1 MLSTYK
7 KWLKRELVKKG
18 YWTTGVQAVG
28 KRELEAFFRAFVK
41 KSYSE
46 YGHSINLFFKGRA
59 DWIGLTLAQQNWA
72 YSVQFPKNSKPELA
86 APKIVAKTREVY
98 PQ

>member
-18 YWTTGVQAVG
+18 YWNTGVQAVG
-28 KRELEAFFRAFVK
+28 KREFEAFFRAFVK
-41 KSYSE
+41 KSYIE
-46 YGHSINLFFKGRA
+46 YGYSIKLFFKHKA
-59 DWIGLTLAQQNWA
+59 DWIGVSFTQQNWA
-72 YSVQFPKNSKPELA
+72 YSVLFKKSSKPALVNS
-86 APKIVAKTREVY
+86 KIVAKTREVY